1 MWSTIFCFVIVILSN
16 RNHCT
21 CYITAHISDTRLLLH
36 RSRQPKLRI
45 YTVKRRFTLKMES
58 GKVILSSSKHLKKFE
73 GELFDA
79 VMEYGYHVHIILIGH
94 QCHDEKGYYDMF
106 STNLHPTIKCIYI
119 PRSLIHDVRAINVV
133 LRSNGHEGLEFFCP
147 ACPVGTPPDF

>member
-1 MWSTIFCFVIVILSN
+1 MLYHGTYLWHL
-16 RNHCT
+16 
-21 CYITAHISDTRLLLH
+21 LLLH
-36 RSRQPKLRI
+36 RSRHPKLRI

-58 GKVILSSSKHLKKFE
+58 GKLIISSSKHLKKFE

-133 LRSNGHEGLEFFCP
+133 LRSNGHEGLEFSVQP
-147 ACPVGTPPDF
+147 ALLAPLLTFRKLFLHWTYVPG

>member
-1 MWSTIFCFVIVILSN
+1 
-16 RNHCT
+16 
-21 CYITAHISDTRLLLH
+21 
-36 RSRQPKLRI
+36 
-45 YTVKRRFTLKMES
+45 MES
-58 GKVILSSSKHLKKFE
+58 GKLIISSSKHLKKFE